1 MPKKAKQLTPRQVA
15 ARRNG
20 SLGGK
25 ARAKN
30 LSSEALKVIAASGG
44 KTTHQRYGDSFF
56 GYISSRRY
64 RVKKGSV
71 VGRYRTPAMAEA

>member
-1 MPKKAKQLTPRQVA
+1 MAKTAKQLTPRQVA

-30 LSSEALKVIAASGG
+30 LSSDEIKALSALGG
-44 KTTHQRYGDSFF
+44 RQTHARYGDDYF
-56 GYISSRRY
+56 GFIAGKRKR
-64 RVKKGSV
+64 
-71 VGRYRTPAMAEA
+71 VGRYSTPVTAEA